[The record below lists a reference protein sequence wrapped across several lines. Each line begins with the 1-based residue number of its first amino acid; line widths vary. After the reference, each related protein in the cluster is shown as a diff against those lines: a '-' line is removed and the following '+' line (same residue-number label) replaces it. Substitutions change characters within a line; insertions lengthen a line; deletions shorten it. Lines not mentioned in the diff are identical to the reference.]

1 MKTKQLREDAV
12 LNYYR
17 TFRESQQSFEYTKEE
32 QFFVRIVAAEDWII
46 IMYLFRFLHLCICAP
61 PLQFL

>member
-1 MKTKQLREDAV
+1 MKTKQLYEDAV

-17 TFRESQQSFEYTKEE
+17 TFRESQQSFDYTKGD
-32 QFFVRIVAAEDWII
+32 QFFVRIIAAEDWI
-46 IMYLFRFLHLCICAP
+46 IMYLFRFLHFYICAP